1 MAYHF
6 ENIKLEKGMYGRS
19 GRSFSQALEELDPS
33 EHYRGTPLEGLD
45 AFQRQLKRFDI
56 KVSGPGSDPV
66 ERFFATSAG
75 AALFPEYVSRAVRQ
89 GMERASKV
97 TDLVATVT
105 KVDGMDYRTIDPEG
119 GTWEP
124 TTVAE
129 GAQLPQATL
138 RLSSGL
144 VKLYKRGQVLQSSY
158 EALRLQKLDLFTV
171 ALAQVGAGIAAAQMG
186 DDEPQILI
194 GLSQLLRGLAGGA
207 FLIQCVKKALPLHPG
222 AAGDTRQVRQL
233 VHADGVDEKRRQ
245 PCRACQP
252 IG

>member
-1 MAYHF
+1 MAHF
-6 ENIKLEKGMYGRS
+6 ENITLEKGMYSVPGK
-19 GRSFSQALEELDPS
+19 SFTQVLEELDSS
-33 EHYRGTPLEGLD
+33 ENYRGTSLEGLD
-45 AFQRQLKRFDI
+45 AFQRQLKRYHI
-56 KVSGPGSDPV
+56 KVSGPGSDQV
-66 ERFFATSAG
+66 EQFFASAG
-75 AALFPEYVSRAVRQ
+75 SAALFPEYVARAVRQ

-119 GTWEP
+119 GSWEP

-186 DDEPQILI
+186 DAVDVLI
-194 GLSQLLRGLAGGA
+194 NGDGSKGASPSPPRQEAPLWPTAISWPCGAAWPLPAERAGGGHRR
-207 FLIQCVKKALPLHPG
+207 HPE
-222 AAGDTRQVRQL
+222 AAG
-233 VHADGVDEKRRQ
+233 H
-245 PCRACQP
+245 
-252 IG
+252 

>member
-1 MAYHF
+1 MAHF
-6 ENIKLEKGMYGRS
+6 ENITLEKGMYSGPPARALPRCWRS
-19 GRSFSQALEELDPS
+19 WTARKN
-33 EHYRGTPLEGLD
+33 YRGTSLEGLD
-45 AFQRQLKRFDI
+45 AFQRQLKRYHI
-56 KVSGPGSDPV
+56 KVSGPGSDQV
-66 ERFFATSAG
+66 EQFFASAG
-75 AALFPEYVSRAVRQ
+75 SAALFPEYVARAVRQ

-158 EALRLQKLDLFTV
+158 ERCACKSWICSPWPWPRLARALPPPRWATPWTSSSTGT
-171 ALAQVGAGIAAAQMG
+171 APRGASPSTAAAG
-186 DDEPQILI
+186 
-194 GLSQLLRGLAGGA
+194 GTSLSYSDFLALWGSLA
-207 FLIQCVKKALPLHPG
+207 P
-222 AAGDTRQVRQL
+222 TS
-233 VHADGVDEKRRQ
+233 
-245 PCRACQP
+245 
-252 IG
+252 